1 MEKCDWDIT
10 EKCLHLCSKENRMMT
25 ETFILSE
32 LFLIIFS
39 ILNDQSTTKEKAMTL
54 AEMQQSGV

>member
-10 EKCLHLCSKENRMMT
+10 EKILNLCSKENKMT

-32 LFLIIFS
+32 YF
-39 ILNDQSTTKEKAMTL
+39 
-54 AEMQQSGV
+54 